1 MSALKRPLTDKQ
13 LRFVDEYLIDMNASA
28 AYRRAGYVAKG
39 HAAESA
45 AARLLRNVEV
55 QDAIEAAKEIRSE
68 RTGITADR
76 TLLELSRLAF
86 SDIRK
91 VFTPDGLLRPITTLD
106 DDTAAAVQSVKVV
119 TRPGAGVD
127 ADGNR
132 EVEYVHEI
140 KLADKNSAVDKAMKN
155 VGGYAEDNRQK
166 SPVSELSRE
175 LQKAIAERLRA
186 LNSG

>member
-1 MSALKRPLTDKQ
+1 MTVAKRPLTDKQ
-13 LRFVDEYLIDMNASA
+13 RRFVDEYLIDLNATQA
-28 AYRRAGYVAKG
+28 AVRAGYSKATARQAG
-39 HAAESA
+39 AENLSKPVIADAIA
-45 AARLLRNVEV
+45 AAKDV
-55 QDAIEAAKEIRSE
+55 RSE

-91 VFTPDGLLRPITTLD
+91 VFTDDGLLRPITTLD
-106 DDTAAAVQSVKVV
+106 DDTAAAIQSVKVV